1 MEYGRCGMR
10 SQFSLRRGSSV
21 AIKPSHQ
28 VPSNW
33 YVMNRIIVTTVKII
47 AYSVIADF
55 VAMRL
60 KFPVFI

>member
-1 MEYGRCGMR
+1 
-10 SQFSLRRGSSV
+10 
-21 AIKPSHQ
+21 
-28 VPSNW
+28 
-33 YVMNRIIVTTVKII
+33 MNPIIVATVKII

>member
-1 MEYGRCGMR
+1 MTLIKISLGRR
-10 SQFSLRRGSSV
+10 ASV